1 MKLRQETLH
10 GSDDGAGCGRPCQRY
25 GIGHRTDGHDD
36 FLDNDVLWPVDAGL
50 LDIHD
55 EASIPTLQNFDG
67 TTPRKEPPMAEEITV
82 AAQQLRAFVER
93 IERLQEE
100 RKTIAADI
108 AEVFKE
114 LESTGFDKA
123 ATKAI
128 LKIRQA
134 DDGLAVWSE
143 RSATVAL
150 YLTALGMAPAPAR
163 ARENIEQFPAR
174 VA

>member
-1 MKLRQETLH
+1 M
-10 GSDDGAGCGRPCQRY
+10 
-25 GIGHRTDGHDD
+25 IRT
-36 FLDNDVLWPVDAGL
+36 
-50 LDIHD
+50 
-55 EASIPTLQNFDG
+55 ASTATPIR
-67 TTPRKEPPMAEEITV
+67 TPRKELPVAEEITV

-100 RKTIAADI
+100 RKTIADDI

-114 LESTGFDKA
+114 LEGTGFDKA

-134 DDGLAVWSE
+134 DNGLAVWSE
-143 RSATVAL
+143 RSATVDL

-163 ARENIEQFPAR
+163 TRENIEQFPTRA
-174 VA
+174 A